1 MAKLGNLWY
10 TVTGSVERHSG
21 EVMAF
26 ALAYVERDHCRR

>member
-21 EVMAF
+21 RLWLL
-26 ALAYVERDHCRR
+26 LAYVERDHCRR